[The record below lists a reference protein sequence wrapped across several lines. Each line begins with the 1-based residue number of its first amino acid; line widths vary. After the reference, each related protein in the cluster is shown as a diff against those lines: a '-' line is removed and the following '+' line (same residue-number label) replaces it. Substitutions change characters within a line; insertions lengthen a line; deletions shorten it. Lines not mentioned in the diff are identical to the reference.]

1 MDAIDTLL
9 TRGVDKVYPTKEKLE
24 ETLRSG
30 KKLRLYQGF
39 DPTGSQLHIGHA
51 VGLRKMR
58 QFQDLGHH
66 VIFLIG
72 DFTGMI
78 GDPSGKSSERKVLT
92 HEQVLAN
99 AASYKEQ
106 AARILRFDGE
116 NPVEIK
122 YNSEWLGKMSAA
134 EFISLSHHLT
144 AAQVMERD
152 MFQERNKKG
161 QDVYMNEFLY
171 PFMQGYDSVAMDV
184 DLEIGGSDQM
194 FNMMMG
200 RKLMH
205 NIKQK
210 EKFVVTTPLLTD
222 SQGIKIGK
230 TEGNVIGLTDRP
242 EDFYA
247 KIMSLNDNAI
257 VPCFTLLTDVLL
269 EEIDEIKAK
278 ITSGDNPMVFKK
290 QLAFELTKQF
300 NNEEAAKNAEKNFID
315 VVVNRNQPTMYIPSV
330 IFRHGEENCLAIN
343 LVLMTEVAKS
353 KSEARRLIEQGA
365 VEFNNTVLKSPNE
378 GLTVKDGD
386 IIKIGK
392 KYFSQI
398 KFL

>member
-1 MDAIDTLL
+1 MDVIDTLL

-92 HEQVLAN
+92 REQVLEN

-106 AARILRFDGE
+106 ASRILRFDGE

-134 EFISLSHHLT
+134 EFIGLSHHLT

-210 EKFVVTTPLLTD
+210 EKFVITMKLLED
-222 SQGIKIGK
+222 SSGKKMGK
-230 TEGNVIGLTDRP
+230 TENNAVSMLDNEFEMFGKVMSWTDGMILPAFDIWCQTPCLFQHAARLTTYQVYIVLCIPGN
-242 EDFYA
+242 A
-247 KIMSLNDNAI
+247 
-257 VPCFTLLTDVLL
+257 
-269 EEIDEIKAK
+269 
-278 ITSGDNPMVFKK
+278 
-290 QLAFELTKQF
+290 
-300 NNEEAAKNAEKNFID
+300 
-315 VVVNRNQPTMYIPSV
+315 
-330 IFRHGEENCLAIN
+330 
-343 LVLMTEVAKS
+343 
-353 KSEARRLIEQGA
+353 
-365 VEFNNTVLKSPNE
+365 
-378 GLTVKDGD
+378 
-386 IIKIGK
+386 
-392 KYFSQI
+392 
-398 KFL
+398 